1 MKFGIFDQ
9 NDASGRSTDVQYDE
23 RLQLAKL
30 YEDCGFHCYQMSE
43 HHGTPLNTTPS
54 PSVFLAALSQRTSTL
69 RFGPLVYLLPLYQP
83 MRLVE
88 EICMLDQLSKGRF
101 EFGVGRGASPHELR
115 YLGIAEERAGEL
127 YAEAFE
133 IIRQG
138 LTTGSLNHKGKH
150 WTFDDV
156 HLSVR
161 PYQKPHPPIWYAA
174 GSPDS
179 AVWPARNGINLI
191 CAGPLERVRAISDR
205 YRAEQRQH
213 SGDGFGENLIGMNR
227 YIFVAETDKEAY
239 ASAGRAWPIF
249 HDSFWKLW
257 RRHGGEPKNFRIP
270 PDLAPMLQNGFA
282 IIGSVDTVRTELVR
296 QVSESGVNYLSGTFA
311 FGDLTLD
318 EVSNSVRLF
327 SGSVM
332 PAVRTAYDAV
342 RHRHEAAA

>member
-1 MKFGIFDQ
+1 MKFGVFDQ
-9 NDASGRSTDVQYDE
+9 NDASGRPTDVQYDE

-30 YEDCGFHCYQMSE
+30 YEDCGFHIYQVSE
-43 HHGTPLNTTPS
+43 HHGTPLNTAPS
-54 PSVFLAALSQRTSTL
+54 PSVFLAALSQRTSAL

-88 EICMLDQLSKGRF
+88 EICMLDQLSKGRL

-138 LTTGSLNHKGKH
+138 LTTGALNFKGKH

-191 CAGPLERVRAISDR
+191 CAGPLERVRAVADR

-213 SGDGFGENLIGMNR
+213 FGGAGGNLIGMNR
-227 YIFVAETDKEAY
+227 YILVAETDKEAR
-239 ASAGRAWPIF
+239 ASAERAWPIF
-249 HDSFWKLW
+249 HDNFWKLW
-257 RRHGGEPKNFRIP
+257 RRHGGEPKNFRVPEI
-270 PDLAPMLQNGFA
+270 AVMMQNGFA
-282 IIGSVDTVRTELVR
+282 IIGSADTVRTELAR
-296 QVSESGVNYLSGTFA
+296 QVGESGVNYLSGTFA

-327 SGSVM
+327 SRSVM
-332 PAVRTAYDAV
+332 PALRAAHDAAKSSP
-342 RHRHEAAA
+342 EAAA